1 VTSLV
6 RPELGPSLPAVIRA
20 LPRWALL
27 ALGALALLVVLGLAG
42 VAALRDNVHTATAVV
57 AQRPAF
63 NLIWRENQLRR
74 VAPGPGE
81 RLRLETPEGSDAPQ
95 RFVVRALQLPSY
107 RGEAGGEFPLFAA
120 GLSDD
125 LRAALPGFQP
135 RGEGRTRVNELPG
148 YQIVFQ
154 TKLGGRTAYGKR
166 VLLLPDEPGAREGA
180 DLELIST
187 RSKGIPRPEAV
198 GANGAL
204 KTPLRSFRF
213 GTQRP

>member
-6 RPELGPSLPAVIRA
+6 RPELGPSLPAVIRG

-27 ALGALALLVVLGLAG
+27 GLGALALLFVLGLAG
-42 VAALRDNVHTATAVV
+42 VAALRDNVTTATVV
-57 AQRPAF
+57 VTERPAF

-81 RLRLETPEGSDAPQ
+81 RLRLQTPTGSDAPQ

-107 RGEAGGEFPLFAA
+107 RGEAGGELPLFAA

-125 LRAALPGFQP
+125 LRAVLPGYQP

-154 TKLGGRTAYGKR
+154 TKLAGRTAYGKR
-166 VLLLPDEPGAREGA
+166 VLLLPDDGAQPGDR
-180 DLELIST
+180 
-187 RSKGIPRPEAV
+187 V
-198 GANGAL
+198 G
-204 KTPLRSFRF
+204 
-213 GTQRP
+213 